1 MENIRPINNE
11 SEYDWAIAE
20 IARYFDNEPVAESPE
35 AYRFDVLATLIE
47 AYETKHYPIGAK

>member
-1 MENIRPINNE
+1 MENIRPINN
-11 SEYDWAIAE
+11 EYDWAIAE
-20 IARYFDNEPVAESPE
+20 IARYFDNEPVADSPE